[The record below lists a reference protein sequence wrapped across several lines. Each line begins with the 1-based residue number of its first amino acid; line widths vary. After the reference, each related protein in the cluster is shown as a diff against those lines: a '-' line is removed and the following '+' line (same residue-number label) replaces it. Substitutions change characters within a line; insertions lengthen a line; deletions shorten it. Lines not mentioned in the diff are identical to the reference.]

1 MMKKFSHINKTA
13 GDAVRRYPELFL
25 SFCSHISHLF
35 LWFGLVCA
43 ICAGCSNQD
52 GSEAIRALIEKGA
65 AMAED
70 HDIAGILALTTE
82 DVRAMP
88 MDLDRRGI
96 KGVLWRTFKYYG
108 PMKILY
114 PRPKIELNEV
124 GDQAS
129 ARVPFLIVK
138 KEQTFPGLYQ
148 LRDDPLAWLEAIG
161 DNADLYKL
169 SLTIIKQDGDLR
181 VQRTLIE
188 RFTGMGFDTE

>member
-1 MMKKFSHINKTA
+1 
-13 GDAVRRYPELFL
+13 
-25 SFCSHISHLF
+25 
-35 LWFGLVCA
+35 
-43 ICAGCSNQD
+43 
-52 GSEAIRALIEKGA
+52 
-65 AMAED
+65 MAED

-114 PRPKIELNEV
+114 PRPNIELNEA
-124 GDQAS
+124 GNQAS

-138 KEQTFPGLYQ
+138 KEQTFPGLDQ

-169 SLTIIKQDGDLR
+169 SLTIIKQDGDWR